1 MIIFIVS
8 SEMCFKN
15 IWANCFHNLSV
26 VSFNLVEGI
35 ISNQIYFHV
44 HLMVGTTKII
54 RLFPTTLCTRWKL
67 VELHQPG
74 AFFNRLSF
82 FGRGAS

>member
-44 HLMVGTTKII
+44 HLMLEFNVYYLFVIHF
-54 RLFPTTLCTRWKL
+54 RLY
-67 VELHQPG
+67 
-74 AFFNRLSF
+74 S
-82 FGRGAS
+82 